1 MYYSSI
7 SICRKRREVI
17 TSNEP
22 WSGKVINLSRL
33 DCSRFAARALR
44 SAGDG
49 VCSNWICDLVDSEPS
64 SWNYSGILLYSG
76 TVGSRRELGA
86 GKEQTPEN
94 NLM

>member
-1 MYYSSI
+1 M
-7 SICRKRREVI
+7 
-17 TSNEP
+17 
-22 WSGKVINLSRL
+22 
-33 DCSRFAARALR
+33 
-44 SAGDG
+44 
-49 VCSNWICDLVDSEPS
+49 CSNWICDLVDSEPS